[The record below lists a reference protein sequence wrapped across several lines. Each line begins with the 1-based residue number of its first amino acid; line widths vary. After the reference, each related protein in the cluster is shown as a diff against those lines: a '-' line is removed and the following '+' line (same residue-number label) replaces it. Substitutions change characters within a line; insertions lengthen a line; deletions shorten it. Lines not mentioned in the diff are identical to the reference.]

1 MTDGST
7 GTGRR
12 RLGRPFAWLW
22 SAYAIS
28 TLGTYFAF
36 NAFSLILIR
45 VLHAGPAQVAALS
58 ASGAAVGALVAVPLG
73 PWVEFRRK
81 RPVMMAMDLL
91 RFGALLTIPVAY
103 GFGVLG
109 FAQMLAVS
117 IVVGAADITFTAA
130 SGAYLKS
137 LLPRE
142 DLLVASGR
150 FESTQWS
157 AIVLGP
163 PLGGAAFAL
172 LGPVT
177 TVIADAVSYL
187 LSAVG
192 IRAIGANGERG
203 GADNRTA
210 NPHTTDHAP
219 DHLPGSH
226 TTDHAPD
233 HLPGPH
239 TTDHMRDRPSGRRAA
254 DLVAGW
260 RHILGN
266 PALRPLFFN
275 SAAVNALI
283 MAGEPLL
290 SILMLGRLGFPP
302 WEYGLAFAIPCLGGL
317 LGSRLAPRLVARHG
331 RAAILRTAGALRA
344 VWPIGLAFLRPG
356 LPGLLLV
363 IALEMGLITTIS
375 VYNPVLAT
383 HRLEQAGPDNVTRVL
398 SAWSITTKT
407 TIAAATAL
415 WGLIATVTS
424 ARFGLA
430 LAGALLLATPLL
442 LPREEKSPAPTAE
455 AVAAGPPTG

>member
-1 MTDGST
+1 MADEAKDA
-7 GTGRR
+7 TGRR

-45 VLHAGPAQVAALS
+45 VLHAGPAEIATLS
-58 ASGAAVGALVAVPLG
+58 AAGAAVGALVAVPLG

-91 RFGALLTIPVAY
+91 RCGALLTIPVAY
-103 GFGVLG
+103 GLGVLG
-109 FAQMLAVS
+109 FAQMLLVS

-130 SGAYLKS
+130 GGAYLKS

-142 DLLVASGR
+142 DLLVANSR

-177 TVIADAVSYL
+177 TVVADAVSYL

-192 IRAIGANGERG
+192 IRAIGPTTEGMDGGEDGNDGPESTENAESTESPRAI
-203 GADNRTA
+203 GAT
-210 NPHTTDHAP
+210 
-219 DHLPGSH
+219 
-226 TTDHAPD
+226 
-233 HLPGPH
+233 
-239 TTDHMRDRPSGRRAA
+239 RDRSSGSRAA

-260 RHILGN
+260 RHILRN
-266 PALRPLFFN
+266 PALRPLLLN
-275 SAAVNALI
+275 NAMVNGLI

-290 SILMLGRLGFPP
+290 AVLMLGPLGLPP
-302 WEYGLAFAIPCLGGL
+302 WEFGLAFAVPCLGGL
-317 LGSRLAPRLVARHG
+317 LGSRLTARLVSRFG
-331 RAAILRTAGALRA
+331 RAAVLRTTGTLRA
-344 VWPIGLAFLRPG
+344 AWPVGLAFLRPG
-356 LPGLLLV
+356 LPGLLTV
-363 IALEMGLITTIS
+363 MVLETGLITTMS

-383 HRLEQAGPDNVTRVL
+383 HRLEQAGPENVTRVL

-407 TIAAATAL
+407 SIAACTAL
-415 WGLIATVTS
+415 WGLIATATS
-424 ARFGLA
+424 PRFGLG
-430 LAGALLLATPLL
+430 LAGALLLTSPLL
-442 LPREEKSPAPTAE
+442 LPRGSRAE
-455 AVAAGPPTG
+455 VLAATS